1 MHKFVGPFRQ
11 VRLHWVRHDLLG
23 LHRHLRA
30 HDQILHGL
38 ARGAASEQIV
48 DVLGVVVHP
57 HALAA
62 ANTSTRRSPRRI
74 EEQFESCIHEYCH
87 MACTTPHRPRFSVV
101 PAFRGYPATEA
112 LAPAG
117 RYCHGMSWPMD
128 PSAVPGHKQRTDLV
142 GSVIAGDVPL
152 FGGLDTMKVT
162 HGILAKAEALAA
174 DLWGADF
181 ARFSVGGSTHGN
193 QALALAVGQPGD
205 HVIVPRTL
213 HRSLL
218 LGLVLADLHPI
229 WLAPTVDESSG
240 LPGPTS
246 VEHVQA
252 TLAAHPEAVAV
263 FLGDP
268 SYVGTFSDMAALAD
282 AVHQHDVPL
291 IVDAAW
297 GAHFGFHPLL
307 PPHALAAGA
316 DAVVTSAHK
325 TLPAYSA
332 AALVLAQTQ
341 RLDAARLDASFE
353 ATHTTSPGGA
363 PLASIDAARALLELR
378 GEQLLGTLITVV
390 SSARAELSRIDGLIV
405 LQGAHVDPTKLTM
418 NLAGTGVDGVQLER
432 ALIDN
437 GMPVELAD
445 RDTIVAMITIADTD
459 ATVDR
464 LVQALTSHIDDLR
477 GTPRSITASFAWT
490 ITPEQVI
497 SPRSAFFAKHELVSI
512 GSATG
517 RISAELI
524 APYPPGIPALAPGER
539 ISAEVVDG
547 LQQAQASG
555 TRIAYATDPALSH
568 IRVVR

>member
-1 MHKFVGPFRQ
+1 MDPRPSLDPNTV
-11 VRLHWVRHDLLG
+11 DLG
-23 LHRHLRA
+23 NVDPNELRA
-30 HDQILHGL
+30 HAPLLD
-38 ARGAASEQIV
+38 AYWSFR
-48 DVLGVVVHP
+48 
-57 HALAA
+57 
-62 ANTSTRRSPRRI
+62 
-74 EEQFESCIHEYCH
+74 ES
-87 MACTTPHRPRFSVV
+87 
-101 PAFRGYPATEA
+101 
-112 LAPAG
+112 
-117 RYCHGMSWPMD
+117 D
-128 PSAVPGHKQRTDLV
+128 PLPFTIPGHKQRTDLV

-162 HGILAKAEALAA
+162 HGTLARAESLAA

-205 HVIVPRTL
+205 HVIVSRTL

-218 LGLVLADLHPI
+218 LGFVLAELHPI
-229 WLAPTVDESSG
+229 WLAPTIDADSG

-246 VEHVQA
+246 VQDVEA
-252 TLAAHPEAVAV
+252 ALAAHPEAVAV

-268 SYVGTFSDMAALAD
+268 SYVGTFSDIASIAG
-282 AVHQHDVPL
+282 AVHRHDVPL

-297 GAHFGFHPLL
+297 GAHFGFHPQL

-332 AALVLAQTQ
+332 AALVLAQTH
-341 RLDAARLDASFE
+341 RLDAARLNAAFE

-363 PLASIDAARALLELR
+363 PLASIDAARALLELH
-378 GEQLLGTLITVV
+378 GERLLDTLITVV
-390 SSARAELSRIDGLIV
+390 SNARAELSRIAGLIV
-405 LQGAHVDPTKLTM
+405 VQGAHVDPLKLTL
-418 NLAGTGVDGVQLER
+418 NLATTGVDGVQLER
-432 ALIDN
+432 ALLDD

-445 RDTIVAMITIADTD
+445 RDTVVAMITIADTE

-464 LVQALTSHIDDLR
+464 LVRALTTHIDALR
-477 GTPRSITASFAWT
+477 GEPRPVTASFAWT

-497 SPRSAFFAKHELVSI
+497 SPRSAFFAPHEFVSI
-512 GSATG
+512 GSAVG

-539 ISAEVVDG
+539 ISSEVVEG
-547 LQQAQASG
+547 LRQAQASG
-555 TRIAYATDPALSH
+555 TRIAYAADPALSH

>member
-1 MHKFVGPFRQ
+1 MGTLVLMVAPPRCMKQ
-11 VRLHWVRHDLLG
+11 VER
-23 LHRHLRA
+23 
-30 HDQILHGL
+30 
-38 ARGAASEQIV
+38 S
-48 DVLGVVVHP
+48 HP
-57 HALAA
+57 D
-62 ANTSTRRSPRRI
+62 P
-74 EEQFESCIHEYCH
+74 
-87 MACTTPHRPRFSVV
+87 P
-101 PAFRGYPATEA
+101 FRGYPATEA

-128 PSAVPGHKQRTDLV
+128 PHTVAGMNNVDMNQVDLRELRAHAPLLDAYWSFLESDTLPFTIPGHKQRTDLV

-205 HVIVPRTL
+205 QVIVPRTL

-229 WLAPTVDESSG
+229 WLAPAVDESSG

-282 AVHQHDVPL
+282 AVHQHDVLL